1 VGLITSLSTENR
13 QRLEAI
19 ASEKFHQLG
28 LKVYQPLLTS
38 VLAQELKATIY
49 TPETLP
55 NAEIEQVKLL
65 SNSNN
70 WSAAVISKDPLWIVH
85 NSRHA
90 PTRQQS
96 NLMHEFAHIIL
107 DHQMVGY
114 DSNTGLPQRQQQD
127 EDEAVYLGGCLQIPR
142 RGLLWAV
149 QKKMTIDRIALHFNA
164 SEEMVQFRMN
174 IKAITDPSII
184 SQIQRA

>member
-1 VGLITSLSTENR
+1 VGLITSLSTQNR

-28 LKVYQPLLTS
+28 LKVYQSLPTS
-38 VLAQELKATIY
+38 VLAQELKATIH

-55 NAEIEQVKLL
+55 DAELEQVKLL

-70 WSAAVISKDPLWIVH
+70 WSAVIIRKDPLVIVH
-85 NSRHA
+85 NSHHA
-90 PTRQQS
+90 ITRQNS

-107 DHQMVGY
+107 DHEMVGY
-114 DSNTGLPQRQQQD
+114 DPKTGLPQRRQQD

-142 RGLLWAV
+142 RGLLWAI
-149 QKKMTIDRIALHFNA
+149 QKKMSIDRIVLHFNA
-164 SEEMVQFRMN
+164 SEEMVHFRMN
-174 IKAITDPSII
+174 VVAI
-184 SQIQRA
+184 SQ

>member
-1 VGLITSLSTENR
+1 VGLITSLSAENR

-28 LKVYQPLLTS
+28 LKVYQPLS
-38 VLAQELKATIY
+38 ARVLAQDLKATIFI
-49 TPETLP
+49 PETVP
-55 NAEIEQVKLL
+55 NTEPEQVKLL
-65 SNSNN
+65 STRDN
-70 WSAAVISKDPLWIVH
+70 WSAGIICENPLWIVH

-90 PTRQQS
+90 PTRQES

-107 DHQMVGY
+107 NHKMVSY
-114 DSNTGLPQRQQQD
+114 DPNTGLPQRRQQD

-149 QKKMTIDRIALHFNA
+149 QKKMTINRIALHFNA
-164 SEEMVQFRMN
+164 SEDMVKFRIN
-174 IKAITDPSII
+174 VVA
-184 SQIQRA
+184 

>member
-28 LKVYQPLLTS
+28 LKVYQPLS
-38 VLAQELKATIY
+38 ANILAQDLKATIF
-49 TPETLP
+49 TPETFP

-65 SNSNN
+65 SASDN
-70 WSAAVISKDPLWIVH
+70 WSAGVISKKPLWIVH

-107 DHQMVGY
+107 GHEMVGY
-114 DSNTGLPQRQQQD
+114 DPRTRLPQRRQQD
-127 EDEAVYLGGCLQIPR
+127 EDEAVYLGGCLQIPK

-184 SQIQRA
+184 SQIQSA